1 MSMSMFHSLLKPD
14 LLEMLLEGDAI
25 GLGEFCSALHPAVV
39 AEILEELTNEEIWKV
54 LNNCHVTRQVEILEY
69 LPVRRQAEL
78 VQSLDREKLS
88 SLMHEMASDDQVDLL
103 EQMDEAQV
111 EKILSLFA
119 QAHRAEIRKLLSFP
133 EGSAGSLMT
142 TDYASL
148 PENITVGE
156 ALNQL
161 RIQAPDR
168 ETIYYIYVVDTDRK
182 LRGFISL
189 RKLIMSRTST
199 PIADLMD
206 RDVLSVRVD
215 DDQEAVAQMIAKY
228 DFLAVPVVDHQ
239 NQLVGIIT
247 HDDVMDVL
255 QQEAT
260 EDAQKMGA
268 IAPLEDSYLETS
280 LKTIVWKRGG
290 WLTML
295 FAAAFLTAH
304 VLKYFKP
311 LSEKYD
317 WLSFF
322 VPLVIASGGNAGSQT
337 ATLVIR
343 TMALGEVHK
352 SQYLRLISRELCV
365 GLVLGLT
372 LALIGFT
379 LSTGMIGVQGA
390 CVVTFTTLLVVM
402 MGTLI
407 GSVFPLCVKQ
417 LGMDPALMSTPL
429 IAAVLD
435 AFGIILYYNV
445 AIVILTILGSN

>member
-1 MSMSMFHSLLKPD
+1 MGMSMFHSLLKPD
-14 LLEMLLEGDAI
+14 LLEMLAEGDAV
-25 GLGEFCSALHPAVV
+25 GLGEFCNALHPAVI
-39 AEILEELTNEEIWKV
+39 AEIIDELSDEEIWRV
-54 LNNCHVTRQVEILEY
+54 LGNCNVTREVEILEY
-69 LPVRRQAEL
+69 LPVKRQAEL

-88 SLMHEMASDDQVDLL
+88 SLMHEMAPDDQVDLL
-103 EQMDEAQV
+103 EQMDDAQV

-119 QAHRAEIRKLLSFP
+119 QTHRAEIRKLLSFP
-133 EGSAGSLMT
+133 EGSAGSRMT

-168 ETIYYIYVVDTDRK
+168 ETIYYIYVVDSDRK

-189 RKLIMSRTST
+189 RKLIMARTT
-199 PIADLMD
+199 TQVADLMD

-215 DDQEAVAQMIAKY
+215 DDQEAVAQVIAKY
-228 DFLAVPVVDHQ
+228 DFLAVPVVDNQ

-255 QQEAT
+255 QEEAT
-260 EDAQKMGA
+260 EDAHRLGA
-268 IAPLEDSYLETS
+268 VAPLEDSYLETA
-280 LKTIVWKRGG
+280 LKTIIWKRGG
-290 WLTML
+290 WLMML
-295 FAAAFLTAH
+295 FIAAFATAH
-304 VLKYFKP
+304 VLKHFNSISQAYQ
-311 LSEKYD
+311 

-343 TMALGEVHK
+343 TMALGEVQR
-352 SQYLRLISRELCV
+352 SQYLRLVGREVCV
-365 GLVLGLT
+365 GLILGLS
-372 LALIGFT
+372 LAIVGFI
-379 LSTGMIGVQGA
+379 LSMGMIGMQGA
-390 CVVTFTTLLVVM
+390 FVVTFTTTLVVV

-407 GSVFPLCVKQ
+407 GSVFPLIVKQ

-445 AIVILTILGSN
+445 AIIVLTMFGA

>member
-14 LLEMLLEGDAI
+14 LLEMLAAGDTVE
-25 GLGEFCSALHPAVV
+25 LGEFCNALHPAVI
-39 AEILEELTNEEIWKV
+39 AEIINELSDEEIWKV
-54 LNNCHVTRQVEILEY
+54 LDNSAVTRQVEILEY

-88 SLMHEMASDDQVDLL
+88 SLMREMAPDDQVDLL
-103 EQMDEAQV
+103 EQLDEAQV
-111 EKILSLFA
+111 DKILSLLA
-119 QAHRAEIRKLLSFP
+119 QTHRAEIRKLLSFP
-133 EGSAGSLMT
+133 EGSAGSRMT

-161 RIQAPDR
+161 RIQAPDT

-189 RKLIMSRTST
+189 RKLIMARTTTLVSE
-199 PIADLMD
+199 LMD

-215 DDQEAVAQMIAKY
+215 DDQEVVAHIIAKY
-228 DFLAVPVVDHQ
+228 DFLAVPVVDNQ

-255 QQEAT
+255 QEEAT
-260 EDAQKMGA
+260 EDAHRLGA
-268 IAPLEDSYLETS
+268 VAPLEDSYLNTS
-280 LKTIVWKRGG
+280 LLTIIWKRGG
-290 WLTML
+290 WLMML

-304 VLKYFKP
+304 VLKYFN
-311 LSEKYD
+311 SVSQAYQ

-343 TMALGEVHK
+343 TMALGELQK
-352 SQYLRLISRELCV
+352 SQYLRLIGREVCV
-365 GLVLGLT
+365 GAILGLS
-372 LALIGFT
+372 LAIVGFV

-390 CVVTFTTLLVVM
+390 FVVTFTTTLVVI

-445 AIVILTILGSN
+445 AIIVMSLFGNA

>member
-1 MSMSMFHSLLKPD
+1 MSVSMFHSLLKPD
-14 LLEMLLEGDAI
+14 LLEMLSEGDCH
-25 GLGEFCSALHPAVV
+25 GLGEFCNALHPAVV
-39 AEILEELTNEEIWKV
+39 AEILVELSNEEIWKV
-54 LNNCHVTRQVEILEY
+54 LENCNVSREVEILEY
-69 LPVRRQAEL
+69 LPVKRQAEL
-78 VQSLDREKLS
+78 VESLDREKLS
-88 SLMHEMASDDQVDLL
+88 SLMHEMAPDDQVDLL
-103 EQMDEAQV
+103 EQLDEAQV

-119 QAHRAEIRKLLSFP
+119 HAHRAEIRKLLSFP
-133 EGSAGSLMT
+133 EGSAGSRMT

-189 RKLIMSRTST
+189 RKLIMARTST

-215 DDQEAVAQMIAKY
+215 DDQEAVAQIIAKY
-228 DFLAVPVVDHQ
+228 DFLAVPVVDNQ

-255 QQEAT
+255 QEEAT
-260 EDAQKMGA
+260 EDAHRQGA
-268 IAPLEDSYLETS
+268 VAPLEDSYLETS
-280 LKTIVWKRGG
+280 LRMILWKRGG
-290 WLTML
+290 WLILL
-295 FAAAFLTAH
+295 FAAAFITAR
-304 VLKYFKP
+304 VLKYYNTV
-311 LSEKYD
+311 SETYK

-343 TMALGEVHK
+343 TMALGEVQP
-352 SQYLRLISRELCV
+352 SQYLRLIRREVCV
-365 GLVLGLT
+365 GFILGLS
-372 LALIGFT
+372 LAVIGFI
-379 LSTGMIGVQGA
+379 LSTGMMNLGIRGA
-390 CVVTFTTLLVVM
+390 CVVTFTTMLVVV

-435 AFGIILYYNV
+435 AFGLILYYNV
-445 AIVILTILGSN
+445 AIVIMTLLG